1 MTAQTNALS
10 PQMKALKTTDL
21 SSMIRMSNLMVP
33 RMLGVFLP
41 KLDEKQRMAFD
52 KAMPPGG
59 TKKFYCHLV
68 GTPTPPIVITLAQP
82 LVMDVLSEDE
92 VKKQGIKGIKLTLED
107 LQVLTEKKIGKMI
120 WRLKGQLGSLL
131 GLSGTFM
138 PFVGLGPGG
147 IKDMQQKAMTH
158 FKPLLDMM
166 PH

>member
-1 MTAQTNALS
+1 MTEKTMGLS
-10 PQMKALKTTDL
+10 SQMQALKTTDL
-21 SSMIRMSNLMVP
+21 SPMIRMSNLMVP

-41 KLDEKQRMAFD
+41 KLNEKQRRAFD
-52 KAMPPGG
+52 KAMPAGG
-59 TKKFYCHLV
+59 SKKFYCHLA

-82 LVMDVLSEDE
+82 LVMNVLSEAD
-92 VKKQGIKGIKLTLED
+92 VKKLGIRGIKLTLDD
-107 LQVLTEKKIGKMI
+107 LQVLTEKKMGKAI

-138 PFVGLGPGG
+138 PFINLGPRG